1 MKLRSK
7 VLLTLG
13 VGLVGLSTSFYV
25 ISRVLLTK
33 SYVALENQQVNKDVQ
48 RVLDILST
56 NLDHLSRQAR
66 DYSRWDDSYQFIVDG
81 NQTYIDSNYANDHL
95 ANLRLSAAVYVN
107 QLGRVIF
114 SQGVDFNQNKEV
126 PVSQAFL
133 SELSSSSSLLNHP
146 EPKSEHLGFVQLPEG
161 PMMVTSQ
168 PIITSE
174 GNGPVRGTLIMGRYL
189 DRPFIQQLKQVTK
202 LPNITLVPFDAQP
215 LSSDFQVARKAFR
228 QGKTS
233 FAQPLSKNSVAG
245 YALLKDIS
253 GKPAFVLRVTEP
265 RTMYAGGQ
273 ASLKYLV
280 FGILLMGSVF
290 SIAIAWFLEQSILS
304 RLTRLSVGVSQI
316 GTSGILSKRVVLPGS
331 DELSHLATTFNLVLE
346 QLEQS
351 QKLLQANA
359 EGLQLHNT
367 ILAELSRDES
377 LVQGNLEQAAKLFVQ
392 ATAQTLG
399 VTRASIWLYDFER
412 SQLSCLD
419 LYDRTLDRHFA
430 GMTQHQAD
438 CPRYFQLL
446 GQNQPI
452 VVNDVRTDARTLEL
466 AESYLTPHNIVSL
479 LDIPIQIAGARAG
492 IIRCEQ
498 VITQRQWQMEEQTF
512 VYSISSLLA
521 LTLESKTLQDEVAHL
536 LDVVSLAEEGNLTVQ
551 AKVSE
556 RITGLVADT
565 LNHFIE
571 RLADI
576 LDQVLS
582 AAHQVSQ
589 GANQQAG
596 LAQTVATNAELQA
609 QAVGQV
615 LELTEQVEHAAQGSA
630 QRATASNE
638 SLQTMF
644 STLMQ
649 GQDAI
654 DSLTEGIAVL
664 QDGTDRIVQRMKT
677 LREFVGLAEQFVQ
690 NQNQI
695 AYVTQTLSLNASL
708 VAARASEQRDPKQ
721 FAIVARE
728 FGSIADQV
736 SQLAQQTSEGL
747 TALEQQSAQI
757 HTAVS
762 AVDGDVQ
769 GLGELVRQFTT
780 GVEQSNQ
787 VFDSVQMVTGEAM
800 QAGEAV
806 AHYSQDIVEAAQLSA
821 VLMREIAELANKTVE
836 LTQLSQERSD
846 QIDLLSAQLLQNVQF
861 FQLPSALEPDSE
873 TRAER
878 DRATLAPQGAPERA
892 SALMLATERTQT

>member
-56 NLDHLSRQAR
+56 NLDNLSRQAR
-66 DYSRWDDSYQFIVDG
+66 DYSRWDDSYQFILDR

-95 ANLRLSAAVYVN
+95 ANLRLSAAIYVN
-107 QLGRVIF
+107 RAGRVIF
-114 SQGVDFNQNKEV
+114 SQGVDFNQNEEV
-126 PVSQAFL
+126 PVSQTFL
-133 SELSSSSSLLNHP
+133 SELSSSSPLLNHP
-146 EPKSEHLGFVQLPEG
+146 DPQSEHLGFVQLPEG

-174 GNGPVRGTLIMGRYL
+174 GKGPIRGTLIMGRYL
-189 DRPFIQQLKQVTK
+189 DRAFIQQLKKLTK
-202 LPNITLVPFDAQP
+202 LPNITLVQFDAQQ
-215 LSSDFQVARKAFR
+215 LSPDFEAARKAFK
-228 QGKTS
+228 QGQTS

-253 GKPAFVLRVTEP
+253 GKPAFVIRVTEP
-265 RTMYAGGQ
+265 RTMYARGQ

-290 SIAIAWFLEQSILS
+290 TIAIAWFLEKSILS
-304 RLTRLSVGVSQI
+304 RLSHLSNGVSRI
-316 GTSGILSKRVVLPGS
+316 GTSGILSERVVLPGS
-331 DELSHLATTFNLVLE
+331 DELSNLATTFNLVLE
-346 QLEQS
+346 RLEQS
-351 QKLLQANA
+351 QKLLQTNA
-359 EGLQLHNT
+359 EGLQQQNT
-367 ILAELSRDES
+367 ILAVLSRDES
-377 LVQGNLEQAAKLFVQ
+377 LVQGDLEQAANLFVK
-392 ATAQTLG
+392 ATSQTLG
-399 VTRASIWLYDFER
+399 IDRASIWLYSSDE

-419 LYDRTLDRHFA
+419 LYDRTLDRHFT

-446 GQNQPI
+446 SQNEPI
-452 VVNDVRTDARTLEL
+452 VVNNVRTDARILEL
-466 AESYLTPHNIVSL
+466 ADSYLTPTNIVSL
-479 LDIPIQIAGARAG
+479 LDIPIQIAGYQAG

-498 VITQRQWQMEEQTF
+498 VGMPRQWQMEEQTF
-512 VYSISSLLA
+512 VYSIGSLLA

-536 LDVVSLAEEGNLTVQ
+536 LDVVSLAGDGNLNAQ
-551 AKVSE
+551 AKVSD

-565 LNHFIE
+565 LNQFIE
-571 RLADI
+571 RLADV
-576 LDQVLS
+576 LEQVLS

-589 GANQQAG
+589 RANQQAG
-596 LAQTVATNAELQA
+596 LAQTVATNAEQQA

-615 LELTEQVEHAAQGSA
+615 LELTERVEHAAQGSA

-649 GQDAI
+649 GQDVI
-654 DSLTEGIAVL
+654 DTLTQGITVL
-664 QDGTDRIVQRMKT
+664 QEGTDRIVQRMKT
-677 LREFVGLAEQFVQ
+677 LREFVGLADQFVQ

-695 AYVTQTLSLNASL
+695 AFVTQTLSLNASL

-747 TALEQQSAQI
+747 TALEQQSVQI

-806 AHYSQDIVEAAQLSA
+806 AHFSQDIVDAAQLSA
-821 VLMREIAELANKTVE
+821 VLIREIAELANKTAQ
-836 LTQLSQERSD
+836 LTQLSRERSD

-861 FQLPSALEPDSE
+861 FQLPSACEQDSE
-873 TRAER
+873 ARPES
-878 DRATLAPQGAPERA
+878 DRAALATKGAPERA
-892 SALMLATERTQT
+892 SALLLATDLTQT

>member
-56 NLDHLSRQAR
+56 NLDNLSRQAR
-66 DYSRWDDSYQFIVDG
+66 DYSRWDDSYQFILDR

-95 ANLRLSAAVYVN
+95 ANLRLSAAIYVN
-107 QLGRVIF
+107 RAGRVIF
-114 SQGVDFNQNKEV
+114 SQGVDFNQNEEV
-126 PVSQAFL
+126 PVSQTFL
-133 SELSSSSSLLNHP
+133 SELSSSSPLLNHP
-146 EPKSEHLGFVQLPEG
+146 DPQSEHLGFVQLPEG
-161 PMMVTSQ
+161 LMMVTSQ

-174 GNGPVRGTLIMGRYL
+174 GKGPIRGTLIMGRYL
-189 DRPFIQQLKQVTK
+189 DRAFIQQLKKLTK
-202 LPNITLVPFDAQP
+202 LPNITLVQFDAQQ
-215 LSSDFQVARKAFR
+215 LSPDFEAARKAFK
-228 QGKTS
+228 QGQTS

-253 GKPAFVLRVTEP
+253 GKPAFVIRVTEP
-265 RTMYAGGQ
+265 RTMYARGQ

-290 SIAIAWFLEQSILS
+290 TIAIAWFLEKSILS
-304 RLTRLSVGVSQI
+304 RLSHLSNGVSRI
-316 GTSGILSKRVVLPGS
+316 GTSGILSERVVLPGS
-331 DELSHLATTFNLVLE
+331 DELSNLATTFNLVLE
-346 QLEQS
+346 RLEQS
-351 QKLLQANA
+351 QKLLQTNA
-359 EGLQLHNT
+359 EGLQQQNT
-367 ILAELSRDES
+367 ILAVLSRDES
-377 LVQGNLEQAAKLFVQ
+377 LVQGDLEQAANLFVK
-392 ATAQTLG
+392 ATSQTLG
-399 VTRASIWLYDFER
+399 IDRASIWLYSSDE

-419 LYDRTLDRHFA
+419 LYDRTLDRHFT

-446 GQNQPI
+446 SQNEPI
-452 VVNDVRTDARTLEL
+452 VVNNVRTDARILEL
-466 AESYLTPHNIVSL
+466 ADSYLTPTNIVSL
-479 LDIPIQIAGARAG
+479 LDIPIQIAGYQAG

-498 VITQRQWQMEEQTF
+498 VGMPRQWQMEEQTF
-512 VYSISSLLA
+512 VYSIGSLLA

-536 LDVVSLAEEGNLTVQ
+536 LDVVSLAGDGNLNAQ
-551 AKVSE
+551 AKVSD

-565 LNHFIE
+565 LNQFIE
-571 RLADI
+571 RLADV
-576 LDQVLS
+576 LEQVLS

-589 GANQQAG
+589 RANQQAG
-596 LAQTVATNAELQA
+596 LAQTVATNAEQQA

-615 LELTEQVEHAAQGSA
+615 LELTERVEHAAQGSA

-649 GQDAI
+649 GQDVI
-654 DSLTEGIAVL
+654 DTLTQGITVL
-664 QDGTDRIVQRMKT
+664 QEGTDRIVQRMKT

-695 AYVTQTLSLNASL
+695 VFVTQTLSLNASL

-747 TALEQQSAQI
+747 TALEQQSVQI

-806 AHYSQDIVEAAQLSA
+806 AHFSQDIVDAAQLSA
-821 VLMREIAELANKTVE
+821 VLIREIAELANKTAQ
-836 LTQLSQERSD
+836 LTQLSRERSD

-861 FQLPSALEPDSE
+861 FQLPSACEQDSE
-873 TRAER
+873 ARPES
-878 DRATLAPQGAPERA
+878 DRAALATKGAPERA
-892 SALMLATERTQT
+892 SALLLATDLTQT

>member
-56 NLDHLSRQAR
+56 NLDNLSRQAR
-66 DYSRWDDSYQFIVDG
+66 DYSRWDDSYQFILDR

-95 ANLRLSAAVYVN
+95 ANLRLSAAIYVN
-107 QLGRVIF
+107 RAGRVIF
-114 SQGVDFNQNKEV
+114 SQGVDFNQNEEV
-126 PVSQAFL
+126 PVSQTFL
-133 SELSSSSSLLNHP
+133 SELSSSSPLLNHP
-146 EPKSEHLGFVQLPEG
+146 DPQSEHLGFVQLPEG

-174 GNGPVRGTLIMGRYL
+174 GKGPIRGTLIMGRYL
-189 DRPFIQQLKQVTK
+189 DRAFIQQLKKLTK
-202 LPNITLVPFDAQP
+202 LPNITLVQFDAQQ
-215 LSSDFQVARKAFR
+215 LSPDFEAARKAFK
-228 QGKTS
+228 QGQTS

-253 GKPAFVLRVTEP
+253 GKPAFVIRVTEP
-265 RTMYAGGQ
+265 RTMYARGQ

-290 SIAIAWFLEQSILS
+290 TIAIAWFLEKSILS
-304 RLTRLSVGVSQI
+304 RLSHLSNGVSRI
-316 GTSGILSKRVVLPGS
+316 GTSGILSERVVLPGS
-331 DELSHLATTFNLVLE
+331 DELSNLATTFNLVLE
-346 QLEQS
+346 RLEQS

-359 EGLQLHNT
+359 EGLQQQNT
-367 ILAELSRDES
+367 ILAVLSRDES
-377 LVQGNLEQAAKLFVQ
+377 LVQGDLEQAANLFVK
-392 ATAQTLG
+392 ATSQTLG
-399 VTRASIWLYDFER
+399 IDRASIWLYSSDE

-419 LYDRTLDRHFA
+419 LYDRTLDRHFT

-446 GQNQPI
+446 SQNEPI
-452 VVNDVRTDARTLEL
+452 VVNNVRTDARILEL
-466 AESYLTPHNIVSL
+466 ADSYLTPTNIVSL
-479 LDIPIQIAGARAG
+479 LDIPIQIAGYQAG

-498 VITQRQWQMEEQTF
+498 VGMPRQWQMEEQTF
-512 VYSISSLLA
+512 VYSIGSLLA

-536 LDVVSLAEEGNLTVQ
+536 LDVVSLAGDGNLNAQ
-551 AKVSE
+551 AKVSD

-565 LNHFIE
+565 LNQFIE
-571 RLADI
+571 RLADV
-576 LDQVLS
+576 LEQVLS

-589 GANQQAG
+589 RANQQAG
-596 LAQTVATNAELQA
+596 LAQTVATNAEQQA

-615 LELTEQVEHAAQGSA
+615 LELTERVEHAAQGSA

-649 GQDAI
+649 GQDVI
-654 DSLTEGIAVL
+654 DTLTQGITVL
-664 QDGTDRIVQRMKT
+664 QEGTDRIVQRMKT
-677 LREFVGLAEQFVQ
+677 LREFVGLADQFVQ

-695 AYVTQTLSLNASL
+695 AFVTQTLSLNASL

-747 TALEQQSAQI
+747 TALEQQSVQI

-806 AHYSQDIVEAAQLSA
+806 AHFSQDIVDAAQLSA
-821 VLMREIAELANKTVE
+821 VLIREIAELANKTAQ
-836 LTQLSQERSD
+836 LTQLSRERSD

-861 FQLPSALEPDSE
+861 FQLPSACEQDSE
-873 TRAER
+873 ARPES
-878 DRATLAPQGAPERA
+878 DRAALATKGAPERA
-892 SALMLATERTQT
+892 SALLLATDLTQT

>member
-107 QLGRVIF
+107 RLGRVIF

-133 SELSSSSSLLNHP
+133 SELSSSSPLLNHP
-146 EPKSEHLGFVQLPEG
+146 DSKSEHLGFVQLPEG

-174 GNGPVRGTLIMGRYL
+174 GKGPIRGTLIMGRYL

-215 LSSDFQVARKAFR
+215 LSPDFQAARKAFQ
-228 QGKTS
+228 QGQTS
-233 FAQPLSKNSVAG
+233 FAQPLSNNSVAG

-253 GKPAFVLRVTEP
+253 GKPAFIIRVTEP
-265 RTMYAGGQ
+265 RTMYARGQ

-304 RLTRLSVGVSQI
+304 RLTRLSVGVSRI
-316 GTSGILSKRVVLPGS
+316 GTSGILSKRVVLSGS
-331 DELSHLATTFNLVLE
+331 DELSHLATTFNSVLE
-346 QLEQS
+346 RLEQS

-399 VTRASIWLYDFER
+399 VTRASIWLYDFDR

-419 LYDRTLDRHFA
+419 LYDRILDRHSA

-479 LDIPIQIAGARAG
+479 LDIPIQIAGYQAG

-498 VITQRQWQMEEQTF
+498 TITQRQWQ
-512 VYSISSLLA
+512 
-521 LTLESKTLQDEVAHL
+521 
-536 LDVVSLAEEGNLTVQ
+536 
-551 AKVSE
+551 
-556 RITGLVADT
+556 
-565 LNHFIE
+565 
-571 RLADI
+571 
-576 LDQVLS
+576 
-582 AAHQVSQ
+582 
-589 GANQQAG
+589 
-596 LAQTVATNAELQA
+596 
-609 QAVGQV
+609 
-615 LELTEQVEHAAQGSA
+615 
-630 QRATASNE
+630 
-638 SLQTMF
+638 
-644 STLMQ
+644 
-649 GQDAI
+649 
-654 DSLTEGIAVL
+654 
-664 QDGTDRIVQRMKT
+664 
-677 LREFVGLAEQFVQ
+677 
-690 NQNQI
+690 
-695 AYVTQTLSLNASL
+695 
-708 VAARASEQRDPKQ
+708 
-721 FAIVARE
+721 
-728 FGSIADQV
+728 
-736 SQLAQQTSEGL
+736 
-747 TALEQQSAQI
+747 
-757 HTAVS
+757 
-762 AVDGDVQ
+762 
-769 GLGELVRQFTT
+769 
-780 GVEQSNQ
+780 
-787 VFDSVQMVTGEAM
+787 
-800 QAGEAV
+800 
-806 AHYSQDIVEAAQLSA
+806 
-821 VLMREIAELANKTVE
+821 
-836 LTQLSQERSD
+836 
-846 QIDLLSAQLLQNVQF
+846 
-861 FQLPSALEPDSE
+861 
-873 TRAER
+873 
-878 DRATLAPQGAPERA
+878 
-892 SALMLATERTQT
+892 